1 MKKKLFIFCFIFL
14 FLSSCGK
21 PQTPKDK
28 LIKIENDTNVHFLSS
43 ANIIFYYSN
52 VSGWDSAGVMY
63 FVLQYDERP
72 TELFSQ
78 FYVTSELDSTIKETA
93 KIGNNKDE
101 EFEKSI
107 NSIINGFI
115 DDYDKFDE
123 EYKID
128 WEKKYSF
135 ITNKDFFRTCPIIYF
150 EDSKTAI
157 LIAQYF

>member
-21 PQTPKDK
+21 PLTPKDK
-28 LIKIENDTNVHFLSS
+28 LIKIENDTNVHYLSS

-135 ITNKDFFRTCPIIYF
+135 ITNKEFFRTCPIIYF